1 MKKFFTF
8 LLTSGEKGARI
19 QVVPTKERL
28 KTREAVKVLKNR
40 PVFLWKRTE
49 LEKPILKWQN
59 DGFARKMNVTS
70 KRREQAVSAKS
81 TNVQRTNMR

>member
-1 MKKFFTF
+1 M
-8 LLTSGEKGARI
+8 TSGEKGARI
-19 QVVPTKERL
+19 QVVPTEERL

-59 DGFARKMNVTS
+59 DGVARKLNGTS

>member
-19 QVVPTKERL
+19 QVVPTEERL

-49 LEKPILKWQN
+49 LEKHLVGPLNPREVK
-59 DGFARKMNVTS
+59 DKSRESFFAYFLFQK
-70 KRREQAVSAKS
+70 KVSWC
-81 TNVQRTNMR
+81 